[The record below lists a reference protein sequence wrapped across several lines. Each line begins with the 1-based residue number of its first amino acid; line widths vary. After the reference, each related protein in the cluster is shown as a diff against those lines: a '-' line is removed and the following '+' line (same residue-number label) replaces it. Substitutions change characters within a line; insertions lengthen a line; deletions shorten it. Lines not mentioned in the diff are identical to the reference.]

1 MIIMIFHGRI
11 HDWCLN
17 LIFVVN
23 SSNQA
28 IVSYRH
34 LECFA
39 TSPLWSYSGYF
50 GTHKNFKIP
59 NSGQENS
66 MLNQL
71 TYSTP
76 LRLLLTFEC
85 LSNNELGK
93 IWCDFLVT
101 FQTILQCNLT
111 WSFLIY
117 IYVCGCVCIYIYI
130 YLIYSF
136 IENKKLCVQK
146 NVLTELHKV

>member
-11 HDWCLN
+11 QDWCLN

-28 IVSYRH
+28 VVSYRH
-34 LECFA
+34 LECSA
-39 TSPLWSYSGYF
+39 TSPLWSYFGYF
-50 GTHKNFKIP
+50 GTRKNFKIS
-59 NSGQENS
+59 NFGQENS

-71 TYSTP
+71 TYSAP
-76 LRLLLTFEC
+76 LRLLLTSEC

-101 FQTILQCNLT
+101 FRNNFAECNDCNLT
-111 WSFLIY
+111 WLLSSSFFLFNI
-117 IYVCGCVCIYIYI
+117 IFFV
-130 YLIYSF
+130 
-136 IENKKLCVQK
+136 IEKQDTSCAED
-146 NVLTELHKV
+146 VLTELHVPWLTI